1 MEISPYAHVFVRL
14 FPSYKQYFWKVV
26 EPLRS
31 GALQEEAG
39 HCGAGFLGLVAH
51 PHFLFSLCFLTA
63 DAMWPLPWWI
73 LSPWTSFRKLL
84 FPLCFVKQ
92 LLKQYLY
99 RLLKVLLSVF
109 LTINMYLINN
119 NSPIKIL
126 NFGLGWVFRFL
137 SHIFYTSLIKKK
149 ASDPVIK
156 QTQQIKIRMINHQA
170 VKLLHLWISLEA
182 EEGAM
187 FSQKTMHYSEK
198 ENVFH
203 IANRFSCKQIN
214 EFLYTFF
221 YFKWLYEDQIQ
232 DIS

>member
-39 HCGAGFLGLVAH
+39 HCGVGFLGLVAH

-63 DAMWPLPWWI
+63 DAMWSLPWWI

-119 NSPIKIL
+119 NWPIKIL

-149 ASDPVIK
+149 G
-156 QTQQIKIRMINHQA
+156 IRPGNKTNPANKDQNDKPSSCEA
-170 VKLLHLWISLEA
+170 FTSLNIS
-182 EEGAM
+182 GGWRRC
-187 FSQKTMHYSEK
+187 H
-198 ENVFH
+198 VFPKDH
-203 IANRFSCKQIN
+203 ALFWKRECVPHCK
-214 EFLYTFF
+214 
-221 YFKWLYEDQIQ
+221 
-232 DIS
+232 